1 MRVHFVSQEKFDQAT
16 SRGIGAVLYL
26 RPVCGA
32 KATSRGQLDLS
43 TNWTGVDCIKC
54 LDRKPAATVTS

>member
-1 MRVHFVSQEKFDQAT
+1 MRTHYVTQAKFNQAT
-16 SRGIGAVLYL
+16 SRGIGAVLFL

-43 TNWTGVDCIKC
+43 TAWSDVDCVKC
-54 LDRKPAATVTS
+54 LAKKP